1 MTFKY
6 FRIYVVCV
14 LEKDIKVC
22 MRCSKQKTGVYCT
35 KIAFIF
41 QDPAL
46 SIVRDIEVRIM
57 SESMTKLMKDL
68 GPKSPY
74 KHPPRVSVK
83 LPAVK
88 TIDGVPPK
96 G

>member
-1 MTFKY
+1 MCFGML
-6 FRIYVVCV
+6 
-14 LEKDIKVC
+14 LEKEIKACV
-22 MRCSKQKTGVYCT
+22 RCTKQKTGIYCT
-35 KIAFIF
+35 RIVFSF
-41 QDPAL
+41 QDPTL

-57 SESMTKLMKDL
+57 TESMTKLMKDL

-88 TIDGVPPK
+88 TIDGLPPK
-96 G
+96 W